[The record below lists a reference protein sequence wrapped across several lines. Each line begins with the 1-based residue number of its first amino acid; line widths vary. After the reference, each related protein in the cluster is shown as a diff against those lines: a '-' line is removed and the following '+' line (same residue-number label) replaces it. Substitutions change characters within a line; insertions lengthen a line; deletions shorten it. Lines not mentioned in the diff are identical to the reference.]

1 MIALAYQSCGA
12 LTDWLQDQRSEPGIE
27 ERISMRFTT
36 TGIAGLRRF
45 ALLAGAATIALP
57 GAAFAQSVDQ
67 DDAGANEDRSNV
79 IIVTATKRA
88 QTLQD
93 TPVAVSV
100 TTAETIEQAQIRD
113 IADLASVVPSLRVSQ
128 LQSAFATTFSVRGF
142 GTDGNN
148 LGLEPSVAM
157 FVDGVYRSRA
167 VGQISDLP
175 NLERVEVL
183 RGPQSTLF
191 GKNASA
197 GVISLVT
204 TSPSFELAGNAEV
217 SYGNFN
223 ALVARGYITG
233 PITDTVAVSLA
244 AGVNKRDGFVTNGFN
259 GDDLNDRNRWFTR
272 GQLLFDNGNNFKFR
286 VIADYD
292 KLDEKCCAVANL
304 RPSPVTG
311 LIQALGGRLN
321 APGTELNDVVF
332 TDVVPFNRVTNWG
345 VSGQADY
352 EFGALSLTS
361 ITAYRETSIRA
372 NQDVDFTSAA
382 LATGANIGQSD
393 IQTFTQEIRLASDFD
408 GPVNFLVGG
417 YYFNEQLSTA
427 DQILYGRDFR
437 AYANGLIGGASGGAL
452 NANTVEQ
459 LLGVAPN
466 TFWREGQGFFSE
478 FEQDN
483 EAFSLFG
490 QLDFELTDRLTF
502 TIGGNY
508 TKDAKN
514 VRSNGRT
521 TDAFSTINLDAPQFA
536 GSRALLLGQG
546 ALAQGV
552 GNVLRLGRA
561 ATAAE
566 IGGFA
571 AANPAGFAAVNAGAQ
586 AFAAANANNP
596 AANPLAGLRAFQF
609 LPPVLNI
616 PNAVEDGRTR
626 DDAFTYL
633 VRANYELTDTVNVY
647 ASYATGF
654 KASSFN
660 LSRDSR
666 PLPGDFARVV
676 SQGLTTPN
684 LRPGTR
690 FALPE
695 ESTVYELGIKTN
707 WDLAGANL
715 TVFLQTL
722 ENFQSNTF
730 VGDFFVLANAG
741 ELETFGV
748 EFDGFVRPTKELTL
762 SLALTYLNPKYK
774 SFVGSPVGDLS
785 GLAVAGVHP
794 LSASFG
800 ATWDKRL
807 ANGDRLIVRGD
818 YQYEAEIPVA
828 DGLVNFIGTNPNG
841 TPNFDPARVAA
852 RDFTREVNNV
862 NASITYALDMG
873 LEFTLWARNLLDD
886 RFISTVFPGVGGQGQ
901 AVYGYPNQPRTY
913 GGLIRYRF

>member
-1 MIALAYQSCGA
+1 
-12 LTDWLQDQRSEPGIE
+12 
-27 ERISMRFTT
+27 MRFTNP
-36 TGIAGLRRF
+36 GFAGMRRF
-45 ALLAGAATIALP
+45 TLLAGAAAIAVP
-57 GAAFAQSVDQ
+57 GAAFAQATDQ
-67 DDAGANEDRSNV
+67 DLAGGPEVRGND

-113 IADLASVVPSLRVSQ
+113 IADLQSVVPSLRVSQ
-128 LQSAFATTFSVRGF
+128 LQSAFATTFSIRGF

-204 TSPSFELAGNAEV
+204 SAPSFNLEGNAEV

-223 ALVARGYITG
+223 ALVARGYISG
-233 PITDTVAVSLA
+233 PISDTVAVSLA
-244 AGVNKRDGFVTNGFN
+244 AGLNKRDGFVTNGFN

-272 GQLLFDNGNNFKFR
+272 GQLLFDNGNNFRFR
-286 VIADYD
+286 LIADYD
-292 KLDEKCCAVANL
+292 KLDEKCCAVVNL
-304 RPSPVTG
+304 RPSPETA
-311 LIQALGGRLN
+311 LIQAIGGRIN
-321 APGTELNDVVF
+321 PPGTELNDVVF

-352 EFGALSLTS
+352 DFGAMSLTS
-361 ITAYRETSIRA
+361 ITAYRNTSIRA

-382 LATGANIGQSD
+382 IATGANIGQSD
-393 IQTFTQEIRLASDFD
+393 IKTFTQELRIASDFD
-408 GPVNFLVGG
+408 GFFNFLVGG
-417 YYFNEQLSTA
+417 FYFKEDLETA
-427 DQILYGRDFR
+427 DQIIYGRDFR
-437 AYANGLIGGASGGAL
+437 PYANGLVTAASGGAL
-452 NANTVEQ
+452 NVNTLEA
-459 LLGVAPN
+459 LLGAAPG
-466 TFWREGQGFFSE
+466 TFFAQGQGFFNE
-478 FEQDN
+478 FQQDN

-490 QLDFELTDRLTF
+490 QFDFAVTDRLTL
-502 TIGGNY
+502 TVGANY
-508 TKDAKN
+508 TKDAKD
-514 VRSNGRT
+514 VRSNGRS
-521 TDAFSTINLDAPQFA
+521 TDAFSRINLDAPQFA
-536 GSRALLLGQG
+536 GSRALLLSQG

-552 GNVLRLGRA
+552 GNALGLGRS

-571 AANPAGFAAVNAGAQ
+571 AANPAVFGQINAGAQ

-596 AANPLAGLRAFQF
+596 AANPLGGLRAFQF
-609 LPPVLNI
+609 LPPILNI

-626 DDAFTYL
+626 DDAVTYL
-633 VRANYELTDTVNVY
+633 ARANYEVTDTVNVY
-647 ASYATGF
+647 LSYATGF

-666 PLPGDFARVV
+666 PLPGDFTRIVG
-676 SQGLTTPN
+676 QGLATPN

-707 WDLAGANL
+707 WGIAGANL
-715 TVFLQTL
+715 TFFLQSL

-741 ELETFGV
+741 ELETRGI
-748 EFDGFVRPTKELTL
+748 EFDGFVRPTNELTL
-762 SLALTYLNPKYK
+762 SLGLTYLDSKYK
-774 SFVGSPVGDLS
+774 SFIGSPVGDLS
-785 GLAVAGVHP
+785 GQQVAGVHP
-794 LSASFG
+794 LSATFG

-807 ANGDRLIVRGD
+807 GNGDRIILRGD
-818 YQYEAEIPVA
+818 YQYEAPVQVV

-841 TPNFDPARVAA
+841 TPNFQTARDAA
-852 RDFTREVNNV
+852 RPFVREVNNA

-886 RFISTVFPGVGGQGQ
+886 RFIITIFPSVAQGQ
-901 AVYGYPNQPRTY
+901 SISGYPNQPRTF

>member
-1 MIALAYQSCGA
+1 
-12 LTDWLQDQRSEPGIE
+12 
-27 ERISMRFTT
+27 MRFTT
-36 TGIAGLRRF
+36 PGVAGLRRF
-45 ALLAGAATIALP
+45 TLLAGAATIALP
-57 GAAFAQSVDQ
+57 GAAFAQAADQ
-67 DDAGANEDRSNV
+67 DQVDEPASGNV

-113 IADLASVVPSLRVSQ
+113 IADLSTVVPSLRVSQ
-128 LQSAFATTFSVRGF
+128 LQSAFATTFSIRGF

-204 TSPSFELAGNAEV
+204 SSPSFDLEGNAEI

-223 ALVARGYITG
+223 AVVARGYISG
-233 PITDTVAVSLA
+233 PISDKVAVSFA
-244 AGVNKRDGFVTNGFN
+244 AGLNKRDGFVTNGFN

-292 KLDEKCCAVANL
+292 KLDEKCCAVANV

-311 LIQALGGRLN
+311 LIQSLGGRLN

-408 GPVNFLVGG
+408 GPFNFLVGG

-437 AYANGLIGGASGGAL
+437 AYASGLITGASGGAL
-452 NANTVEQ
+452 NAGAVEQ

-466 TFWREGQGFFSE
+466 TFWREGQGFFNE

-490 QLDFELTDRLTF
+490 QFDFEVTDRLTF
-502 TIGGNY
+502 TVGGNF

-521 TDAFSTINLDAPQFA
+521 TDAFSNINLDAPQFA

-552 GNVLRLGRA
+552 GNVLRLGRP

-571 AANPAGFAAVNAGAQ
+571 AANPAAFGQVNAGAQ

-596 AANPLAGLRAFQF
+596 AANPLGGLRAFQF
-609 LPPVLNI
+609 LPPILNI

-633 VRANYELTDTVNVY
+633 VRANYEVTDNINVY

-666 PLPGDFARVV
+666 PLPGDFTRVI
-676 SQGLTTPN
+676 SQGLGVPN

-695 ESTVYELGIKTN
+695 ELTVYELGIKSN
-707 WDLAGANL
+707 WSVAGANL
-715 TVFLQTL
+715 TVFLQQL
-722 ENFQSNTF
+722 DNFQSNTF

-741 ELETFGV
+741 EVETFGI
-748 EFDGFVRPTKELTL
+748 EFDGYVRPTKSLTL
-762 SLALTYLNPKYK
+762 NLALTYLDPKYV

-785 GLAVAGVHP
+785 GLPVQGVHP
-794 LSASFG
+794 ISASFG
-800 ATWDKRL
+800 ATWDKEL
-807 ANGDRLIVRGD
+807 GNGDRLIIRGD
-818 YQYEAEIPVA
+818 YQYESEIPML

-841 TPNFDPARVAA
+841 SPNFQPARDAA
-852 RDFTREVNNV
+852 REFTREINNV

-873 LEFTLWARNLLDD
+873 LEFTLWSRNLLDD
-886 RFISTVFPGVGGQGQ
+886 RFISTIFPGVGGQGQ
-901 AVYGYPNQPRTY
+901 AIYGYPNQPRTF

>member
-1 MIALAYQSCGA
+1 
-12 LTDWLQDQRSEPGIE
+12 
-27 ERISMRFTT
+27 MRFTT